1 MTSQHEF
8 LQKLERLSTGV
19 AGLDRVLGGGF
30 FKGGVYILEGP
41 PGAGKTVLA
50 NQVCFHQVK
59 AGARVLYVTLLAESH
74 ARLLQHLQG
83 LTYFD
88 PTAIPDRLTY
98 VSGFRSL
105 EEGGLH
111 ALLDLV
117 RKEVRGQRATLVI
130 LDGFAA
136 VRESAQSDRD
146 FKKFVYELQVNA
158 GLAQCTFFLLS
169 SVVSSDAPPVQAVHT
184 MVDGLVRLTD
194 HVFGARAQ
202 RELCVQKFR
211 GSGYL
216 RGVHSF
222 DIGDDGIAVHPR
234 LESFSADLV
243 DTSGPER
250 LTSGVPGLDAVVGG
264 GLPHGSTTM
273 VLGPT
278 GVGKTLL
285 GYRFVASSSA
295 QEKGV
300 LFSFY
305 ETPKRALAKAAAVGV
320 DLKTRCEHGEIELA
334 WQSPV
339 ENSLDAIGGRI
350 LEAVDQSHASRLFID
365 GFDAFLHATAYP
377 ERVTPFFAAL
387 GRELHGRGVTTMH
400 SAELRAIFAPAIEA
414 PVRGLSPL
422 LENLLLLRFVEVG
435 TRVRR
440 ALSVLKMRDSD
451 FDTAH
456 HEVIIDDRGI
466 RVTGGLDD
474 VQGVLTGSAKR
485 SSMAPEPPATRAD
498 AENAASKART
508 KNAKAKSSAGAK
520 NTKARSSRRRG

>member
-1 MTSQHEF
+1 MTTQHEF
-8 LQKLERLSTGV
+8 LQKLERFSSGV
-19 AGLDRVLGGGF
+19 PGLDRVLCGGF
-30 FKGGVYILEGP
+30 FKGGVYIVEGP
-41 PGAGKTVLA
+41 PGAGKTIFA
-50 NQVCFHQVK
+50 NQLCFHQVK
-59 AGARVLYVTLLAESH
+59 AGARALYVTLLAESH

-88 PTAIPDRLTY
+88 PSAIPDRLTY
-98 VSGFRSL
+98 VSAFRSL
-105 EEGGLH
+105 EDGGLH

-117 RKEVRGQRATLVI
+117 RKEVRGQRATLVV

-136 VRESAQSDRD
+136 IRESAESDRD

-169 SVVSSDAPPVQAVHT
+169 SGTSGDYPPVQPVHT

-202 RELCVQKFR
+202 RELRVQKFR
-211 GSGYL
+211 GSAYL

-222 DIGDDGIAVHPR
+222 DIADDGIAVHPR

-243 DTSGPER
+243 DTSGPDR
-250 LTSGVPGLDAVVGG
+250 LTTGVPGLDAVVGG
-264 GLPHGSTTM
+264 GLPQGSTTM
-273 VLGPT
+273 ILGPT

-285 GYRFVASSSA
+285 GYRFVGSSGPS
-295 QEKGV
+295 EKGV

-320 DLKTRCEHGEIELA
+320 DLKTRCERGEIELA

-350 LEAVDQSHASRLFID
+350 LEAVDRSHAARLFID

-400 SAELRAIFAPAIEA
+400 SAELRAIFAPVVEA

-435 TRVRR
+435 ARVHR

-451 FDTAH
+451 FETAH
-456 HEVIIDDRGI
+456 HEVIIDDSGI

-474 VQGVLTGSAKR
+474 FQGVLSGIAKR
-485 SSMAPEPPATRAD
+485 SSILPEPPRKQA
-498 AENAASKART
+498 KT
-508 KNAKAKSSAGAK
+508 KKAKP
-520 NTKARSSRRRG
+520 SRRHR